1 MERHTVLLLIA
12 IVIFAILFFMCHSY
26 FTLRYEG
33 FTGAPSQQMAQLP
46 KPEGASTVPN
56 TMPGAVSR
64 DPTEALA
71 SYKDIAALLD
81 VMKTY
86 NAMYEKFLINL
97 VKKTDYTQLHTKSI
111 AYSIKLQA
119 QIDTGKVVDSLKF
132 VTDER
137 KKYEEAIKSINRNE
151 PLYKSA
157 NMNKAKQVTKNL
169 VKDYG
174 PVKVTDLEHTIKRA
188 KNEQKRIDDIR
199 SEAPDF
205 KQRSLILEKIQ
216 LDLQQMVDKIKRKD
230 MKESEIPINK
240 SELKNFLVDVEDPTS
255 MVSPLPRMSPAEV
268 RKQMSR
274 KDPLAEENKMKQKR
288 NVTANFIDYPE
299 DRKIIRFL
307 ESVDPSKAVEGFTS
321 DMNDGGMS
329 DMEAQLYAEGF
340 KNKEEEFEDEEK
352 PASGFV
358 GDDEHFTPSNKL
370 DNYADYQSPVEEGF
384 SNYTNNYIHDKED
397 RDEEFKVKDK
407 PPKTIEI
414 PKEYRNAI
422 AKLKSSMRDLTWDMN
437 IGVGYDPNVTIQRRV
452 TERLNQ
458 ISNEIESGRLNK
470 EQLRGKFMELE
481 ILKQQLITYN
491 RRNMSASQ
499 NEPSMAGEDR
509 PYASANTA
517 DNEPISRAAPDVEEQ
532 EQAAVKGNYPKK
544 APKVVQ
550 KIVSSIEKPLA
561 STDYRIRPG
570 YEMSSEEINQR
581 GSRASFDP
589 TLVGGP
595 NYKKNVKFLCSQIKA
610 AGLGDPKEFGCIANQ
625 DTDVGPEYSWKGNYK
640 MVCSRLGNAW
650 GEWYPEMFGCPKPN
664 TSHSQI
670 PKINK
675 DCTASKLPPLEHPPK
690 PSCGIVQP

>member
-205 KQRSLILEKIQ
+205 KQRSLIL
-216 LDLQQMVDKIKRKD
+216 
-230 MKESEIPINK
+230 
-240 SELKNFLVDVEDPTS
+240 
-255 MVSPLPRMSPAEV
+255 
-268 RKQMSR
+268 
-274 KDPLAEENKMKQKR
+274 
-288 NVTANFIDYPE
+288 
-299 DRKIIRFL
+299 
-307 ESVDPSKAVEGFTS
+307 
-321 DMNDGGMS
+321 
-329 DMEAQLYAEGF
+329 
-340 KNKEEEFEDEEK
+340 
-352 PASGFV
+352 
-358 GDDEHFTPSNKL
+358 
-370 DNYADYQSPVEEGF
+370 
-384 SNYTNNYIHDKED
+384 
-397 RDEEFKVKDK
+397 
-407 PPKTIEI
+407 
-414 PKEYRNAI
+414 
-422 AKLKSSMRDLTWDMN
+422 
-437 IGVGYDPNVTIQRRV
+437 
-452 TERLNQ
+452 
-458 ISNEIESGRLNK
+458 
-470 EQLRGKFMELE
+470 
-481 ILKQQLITYN
+481 
-491 RRNMSASQ
+491 
-499 NEPSMAGEDR
+499 
-509 PYASANTA
+509 
-517 DNEPISRAAPDVEEQ
+517 
-532 EQAAVKGNYPKK
+532 
-544 APKVVQ
+544 
-550 KIVSSIEKPLA
+550 
-561 STDYRIRPG
+561 
-570 YEMSSEEINQR
+570 
-581 GSRASFDP
+581 
-589 TLVGGP
+589 
-595 NYKKNVKFLCSQIKA
+595 
-610 AGLGDPKEFGCIANQ
+610 
-625 DTDVGPEYSWKGNYK
+625 
-640 MVCSRLGNAW
+640 
-650 GEWYPEMFGCPKPN
+650 
-664 TSHSQI
+664 
-670 PKINK
+670 
-675 DCTASKLPPLEHPPK
+675 
-690 PSCGIVQP
+690 